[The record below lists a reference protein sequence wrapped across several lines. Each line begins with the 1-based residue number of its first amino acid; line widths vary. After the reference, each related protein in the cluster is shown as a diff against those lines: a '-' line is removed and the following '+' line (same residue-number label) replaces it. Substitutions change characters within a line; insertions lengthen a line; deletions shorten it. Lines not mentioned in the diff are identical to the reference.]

1 MIRGLAVAAALSL
14 APVAHAGPDDFTY
27 GPVFDRYGRVADV
40 PGAEPL
46 PDGTVL
52 RVAFDIADAAEPGE
66 VSRRLDS
73 AARFINMHARAG
85 LAPMDVQVAI
95 VLHGRAAWDV
105 ANADWYAARQ
115 DGAENANA
123 DLVAQ
128 LIDLGGVRI
137 LVCGQTAAFYDITG
151 DDLLPGVEMSLSAMT
166 AHALLQQDGYTLNP
180 F

>member
-1 MIRGLAVAAALSL
+1 MIRLLVVLAAVSL
-14 APVAHAGPDDFTY
+14 GGAAHAGPDDFTY
-27 GPVFDRYGRVADV
+27 GPVFETYGRVAEI
-40 PGAEPL
+40 PGVAPI

-52 RVAFDIADAAEPGE
+52 RVAFDIAEGAEPGE

-85 LAPMDVQVAI
+85 LEPMDVQVAI

-105 ANADWYAARQ
+105 TTADWYAAHQ

-123 DLVAQ
+123 ELVAQ
-128 LIDLGGVRI
+128 LIDLGGVQFF
-137 LVCGQTAAFYDITG
+137 VCGQTAAFYDITV
-151 DDLLPGVEMSLSAMT
+151 DDLLPGVQMSLSAMT